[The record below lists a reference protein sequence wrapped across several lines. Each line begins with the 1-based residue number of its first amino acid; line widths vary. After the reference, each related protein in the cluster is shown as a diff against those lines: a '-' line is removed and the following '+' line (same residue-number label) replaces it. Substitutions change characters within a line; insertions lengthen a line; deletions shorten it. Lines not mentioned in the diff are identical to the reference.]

1 MSKLFNNLSIKIK
14 LTLGFMSIAILLVII
29 GVLGTLNLNKVA
41 EQSDTMYSYNLQSV
55 NELHKIK
62 ENLLE
67 IGSQLQNVVFY
78 EDIEIAKTSV
88 DKIEDLRK
96 ENEGY
101 IASYDKR
108 PLSDAGRKIWNEYLA
123 LLEEY
128 RIGRQDIID
137 YALEGNF
144 LEANNIMPG
153 VTEIREEMFVKINE
167 LISRNEA
174 LAQEE
179 NNSNKKL
186 ADSSSKFMYLMI
198 GVGIL
203 LSIIIGSAISI
214 NITSSVK
221 KGLIFAKALGD
232 GDLTINIENKSN
244 DELGKLVSAL
254 IQAQEGMRDIVKGI
268 SIQTEEVSASSEELS
283 ATIEEITSTI
293 ETINLS
299 TSTIADGVEEI
310 KDATE
315 ELTATIDQVNSGV
328 NQLATSSSE
337 GSNQATTIKT
347 RAMEIKDKGTLSK
360 VAAENL
366 YEEKQK
372 NIIQAIEKGKVVD
385 EIANIA
391 SLINGIATQTNLLAL
406 NAAIEAARAG
416 EHGKGFTVVADEIG
430 KLAEQSAKYVKEITE
445 VVDNVKSAF
454 DNLADNSK
462 EVLDFIE
469 YRVRP
474 DYEQLVDTGTAYEK
488 DAIYVSGFSEDTAAM
503 AEELNAST
511 EEITSVIHTISSNVE
526 EAAINFDKIKENMN
540 ETSNAMEQIAKA
552 AENQA
557 IVAET
562 LSSLVLRFKF

>member
-1 MSKLFNNLSIKIK
+1 MGEIHKDYYIILEVHYLASQAIIKSSYKQLSKIYHPDIGGNIEKFHEIQEAYEVLSNPI
-14 LTLGFMSIAILLVII
+14 
-29 GVLGTLNLNKVA
+29 
-41 EQSDTMYSYNLQSV
+41 
-55 NELHKIK
+55 
-62 ENLLE
+62 
-67 IGSQLQNVVFY
+67 
-78 EDIEIAKTSV
+78 
-88 DKIEDLRK
+88 LRK
-96 ENEGY
+96 KY
-101 IASYDKR
+101 
-108 PLSDAGRKIWNEYLA
+108 
-123 LLEEY
+123 EEKWLQY
-128 RIGRQDIID
+128 H
-137 YALEGNF
+137 
-144 LEANNIMPG
+144 
-153 VTEIREEMFVKINE
+153 
-167 LISRNEA
+167 S
-174 LAQEE
+174 
-179 NNSNKKL
+179 
-186 ADSSSKFMYLMI
+186 
-198 GVGIL
+198 
-203 LSIIIGSAISI
+203 
-214 NITSSVK
+214 
-221 KGLIFAKALGD
+221 
-232 GDLTINIENKSN
+232 
-244 DELGKLVSAL
+244 
-254 IQAQEGMRDIVKGI
+254 
-268 SIQTEEVSASSEELS
+268 
-283 ATIEEITSTI
+283 
-293 ETINLS
+293 
-299 TSTIADGVEEI
+299 
-310 KDATE
+310 
-315 ELTATIDQVNSGV
+315 
-328 NQLATSSSE
+328 
-337 GSNQATTIKT
+337 
-347 RAMEIKDKGTLSK
+347 KGTLSK
-360 VAAENL
+360 VAAEDL

-430 KLAEQSAKYVKEITE
+430 KLAEQSTKYVKEITE